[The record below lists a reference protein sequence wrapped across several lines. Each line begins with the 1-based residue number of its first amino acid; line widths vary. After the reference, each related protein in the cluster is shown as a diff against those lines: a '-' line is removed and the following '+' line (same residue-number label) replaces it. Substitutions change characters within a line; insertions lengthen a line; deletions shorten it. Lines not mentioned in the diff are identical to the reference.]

1 MLFLSLVMFPHN
13 GIKIGSGAK
22 IGNSGIIGKSGTLG
36 NSGIPGKSSHGVG
49 TGGTTGN
56 GCAGTLFLGSEGGSG
71 HFSGSFFGCSFG

>member
-49 TGGTTGN
+49 TSGTTGSGE
-56 GCAGTLFLGSEGGSG
+56 GCTGTLFLGAEGGAG
-71 HFSGSFFGCSFG
+71 HFSGSFFG